1 MEIIRPND
9 RSKKEVKDK
18 SQDLLKKV
26 KALASKYDCIEDVR
40 LVGSV
45 AKDTYVGRPDIDVF
59 ILFSPSTKRE
69 VMEETGLLIGDA
81 LLTDK
86 EKRYAEHPY
95 VHGHF
100 DGFEVDIV
108 PCYMISDTKM
118 MMSAVDRTPFHTDY
132 IISNLKDEQKSEVI
146 LLKQFLK
153 GIDAYGAEAK
163 TQGFSGYL
171 VELLVI
177 KYGTF
182 KGVLEAAS
190 TWKTGE
196 RLDINGK
203 GGKRFQ
209 SPLTFYDPVDLSRN
223 VASALSLEKFC
234 LFVHACKEYRASPDM
249 RYFFPNKRMNL
260 SCDEI
265 RKREDAIGHPI
276 VFASCKRPDIVD
288 DNLYPQARKTL
299 DGLVTQLEKDDFCI
313 LDKALNITE
322 DEVVFGLLLETD
334 VLSPTYKHIG
344 PPVTMANSK
353 TFLARWKGEAKVGPY
368 IENGRWVAIVK
379 RDVKNADVALIKAL
393 TTASLGDSF
402 KDCDIK
408 VFNTKQHLRDGHL
421 ECATKLLDKRMSWEI

>member
-1 MEIIRPND
+1 MAIFNRILDGQRPELLTQAGGPAATFTLQIKDLPDGAAAAAQND
-9 RSKKEVKDK
+9 VLRIK
-18 SQDLLKKV
+18 S
-26 KALASKYDCIEDVR
+26 ASADNWLRVTQP
-40 LVGSV
+40 VGASQGGYRDYTVERV
-45 AKDTYVGRPDIDVF
+45 AGSSATFPAGSAIANFGPSGTPFISLSADGTIGRAPNISMGYHSGSPWNELSLFFRAGNLRDSYGFPNTSDVF
-59 ILFSPSTKRE
+59 G
-69 VMEETGLLIGDA
+69 VAMGL
-81 LLTDK
+81 
-86 EKRYAEHPY
+86 
-95 VHGHF
+95 
-100 DGFEVDIV
+100 
-108 PCYMISDTKM
+108 
-118 MMSAVDRTPFHTDY
+118 
-132 IISNLKDEQKSEVI
+132 
-146 LLKQFLK
+146 
-153 GIDAYGAEAK
+153 YGATGRSWAIIDEAGGLRLGEACRIEVTHLDRK
-163 TQGFSGYL
+163 R
-171 VELLVI
+171 
-177 KYGTF
+177 
-182 KGVLEAAS
+182 GVL
-190 TWKTGE
+190 
-196 RLDINGK
+196 RVINGK

-260 SCDEI
+260 SSDEI

-313 LDKALNITE
+313 LDKALTITK